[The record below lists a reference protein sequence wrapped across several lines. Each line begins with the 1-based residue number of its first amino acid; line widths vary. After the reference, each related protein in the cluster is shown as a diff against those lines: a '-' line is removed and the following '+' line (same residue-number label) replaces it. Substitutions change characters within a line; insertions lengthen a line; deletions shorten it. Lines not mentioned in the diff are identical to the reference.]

1 VERIHISIVEWTDV
15 SERCAVCCGDS
26 IGALFRGVSEDSPD
40 ASPVVRENSAV
51 YQALKDG
58 RVEEARELL
67 EKLQLEEEGAVV
79 QEAVNG
85 ENEGAA
91 TVLHAAAAHG
101 DEEVRGGSCLGD
113 QD

>member
-1 VERIHISIVEWTDV
+1 MM
-15 SERCAVCCGDS
+15 
-26 IGALFRGVSEDSPD
+26 IGALFRGVSEDSHD
-40 ASPVVRENSAV
+40 ATPVVRENSAV

-67 EKLQLEEEGAVV
+67 EKLQLEEEEAMV
-79 QEAVNG
+79 QEVVNG

-101 DEEVRGGSCLGD
+101 DEEVRLVGIVVWRLGLGRLNGFIYI
-113 QD
+113 